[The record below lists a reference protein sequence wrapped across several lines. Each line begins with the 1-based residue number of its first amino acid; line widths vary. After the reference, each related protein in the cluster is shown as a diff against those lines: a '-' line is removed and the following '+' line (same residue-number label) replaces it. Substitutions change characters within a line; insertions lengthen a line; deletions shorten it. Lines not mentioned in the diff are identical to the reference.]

1 MSSRGVVRSSFR
13 FALFCFVFFFKVFLL
28 FHRKR
33 SSICMIA
40 LHSVTN
46 LVLCLCVSVF
56 FCLCLWFVIFILV
69 GPLPGFSTV
78 LWLTFVLE
86 LSGRVGH
93 PEVAHFSSGCCCSV
107 LLGCFRCC
115 EELNAKEAKGKFPIS
130 GKEGLRLS
138 IFFVYGR
145 NKQIETKVFGTLEKG
160 SVFDIR
166 FKDMTFTIMCLCFVF
181 WVKLLASFTIWRK
194 SHLYND
200 SFSFYFLGFVWL
212 WR

>member
-1 MSSRGVVRSSFR
+1 MLLIEPVSTLAFYVFPGVVPIIVQVCPF
-13 FALFCFVFFFKVFLL
+13 LFCFFFFKVFLL

-56 FCLCLWFVIFILV
+56 CDFHLGWS
-69 GPLPGFSTV
+69 PAPGFLTV
-78 LWLTFVLE
+78 LWLTVVLE

-93 PEVAHFSSGCCCSV
+93 PEVAHFSSGCCCIV
-107 LLGCFRCC
+107 LLGCFGCC

-138 IFFVYGR
+138 IFSFMEEISKSR
-145 NKQIETKVFGTLEKG
+145 PRC
-160 SVFDIR
+160 SVHLKR
-166 FKDMTFTIMCLCFVF
+166 VLCL
-181 WVKLLASFTIWRK
+181 I
-194 SHLYND
+194 
-200 SFSFYFLGFVWL
+200 LGL
-212 WR
+212 KI

>member
-1 MSSRGVVRSSFR
+1 MLLIEPVSTLAFFMSSRGSYRSSFR

-56 FCLCLWFVIFILV
+56 CDFHLGWS
-69 GPLPGFSTV
+69 PAPGFLTV
-78 LWLTFVLE
+78 LWLTVVLE

-107 LLGCFRCC
+107 LLGCFGCVK
-115 EELNAKEAKGKFPIS
+115 NSMPK
-130 GKEGLRLS
+130 
-138 IFFVYGR
+138 
-145 NKQIETKVFGTLEKG
+145 KQRV
-160 SVFDIR
+160 
-166 FKDMTFTIMCLCFVF
+166 
-181 WVKLLASFTIWRK
+181 
-194 SHLYND
+194 
-200 SFSFYFLGFVWL
+200 
-212 WR
+212 